1 MAMAGASMIGRTE
14 ELERLRECMSGPS
27 LRDAAVLIEGEAGSG
42 KTRMLQEL
50 RPSATGYA
58 LEPVRATH
66 APVRDLLV
74 ELDRRFPRVLQSD
87 TALTATLAPIL
98 ELRASETWAA
108 DAGAQRR
115 LLDAVAGAI
124 SAYAACEP
132 LVLAIEDMHWIDAA
146 SCDVLMHLART
157 MPGNSVLLSTYRPL
171 EAAANSESRRLL
183 AHLSRSARARIVLQP
198 LDADSAMLLI
208 SQVAGTSLP
217 LAMRR
222 KICELA
228 QGNPLL
234 LIELTRH
241 ACEHPGPDGATL
253 PVSLQELVHERLRS
267 FDENDRNVLRVC
279 AALETFDVNGVCAI
293 AGVSPEDL
301 LGRLHRAR
309 SAGLIAEDGTRF
321 VFRHALIRQ
330 AISEE
335 ILGVQVAELHAR
347 IARHVEA
354 QADEP
359 RKTSRLAYHYWMA
372 REIEQAERYNREA
385 AEHAD
390 AVGAFDDAAL
400 FLERAIGGR
409 EPGPSTFDLFYRLAG
424 AYERGGRYRH
434 AADVYRQLIAYG
446 RVHREPAEVTELS
459 VSLARSCFHALDDD
473 AGVAAV
479 REELTLCDA
488 ARNPAIAFE
497 LRGLLGWYLVHLRR
511 IDEAREELAHAETL
525 IEHGERIPLIRYYEA
540 RAAYQVHAHGGGTW
554 RAEVQRALEL
564 ADTLDVEERVRR
576 YTNVMALSI
585 ASDLDDFDF
594 ALHLRERVRALI
606 EEGGEQIAKTVLL
619 HQSTAL
625 WIEYVCGRL
634 ADARK
639 TLDLLLPYLHDAAAY
654 AYWTV
659 SVGIP
664 LALRTGDER
673 LLHACTRRNLL
684 DEAFASKDPVVFG
697 PVAAAVA
704 ERFVAQGRAGE
715 AMTLV
720 ENTLSRLQNAGNNF
734 ELLLLSARIG
744 SQASGERAETLL
756 EPWTKRSRSARA
768 VLELIRAYRSKG
780 SARVERAR
788 GAAAIFETLPW
799 PLHQAQALAL
809 AGEIDAACAIYRR
822 VGASAEVVRLE
833 SLPRSSGALRAL
845 SKREIEVAELV
856 AQGCSNKAIAE
867 ALVLSERTVE
877 NHVASIFGKWNV
889 RSRAEIASVVA
900 RENTRAV

>member
-1 MAMAGASMIGRTE
+1 MAGASMIGRTE

-27 LRDAAVLIEGEAGSG
+27 LRDAVVLIEGEAGSG

-58 LEPVRATH
+58 LEHARASH
-66 APVRDLLV
+66 APIRDLLV
-74 ELDRRFPRVLQSD
+74 DLDRRYPRVLQSD
-87 TALTATLAPIL
+87 AALTSALTPIV
-98 ELRASETWAA
+98 ELRVPESAAS

-115 LLDAVAGAI
+115 LLDAVSSAI
-124 SAYAACEP
+124 AAYTSCEP

-146 SCDVLMHLART
+146 SCDLLMHLART
-157 MPGNSVLLSTYRPL
+157 MPSASLLMATYRPA
-171 EAAANSESRRLL
+171 EAAANDESRRLL
-183 AHLSRSARARIVLQP
+183 AQLSRSARARVVLQP
-198 LDADSAMLLI
+198 LRADDAMLLI
-208 SQVAGTSLP
+208 SQVADAPLP
-217 LAMRR
+217 LATRR

-241 ACEHPGPDGATL
+241 ACEHPRGAGASL

-267 FDENDRNVLRVC
+267 FDERDRDVLRVC
-279 AALETFDVNGVCAI
+279 AALGNFDVDTVCAI
-293 AGVSPEDL
+293 AGIAPDDL
-301 LGRLHRAR
+301 LEQLHRAR
-309 SAGLIAEDGTRF
+309 SAGLIAEEGTRF

-335 ILGVQVAELHAR
+335 ILGVQVADLHAL
-347 IARHVEA
+347 IARHVES

-372 REIEQAERYNREA
+372 REIKKAEQYNREA
-385 AEHAD
+385 AESAY
-390 AVGAFDDAAL
+390 AVDAFDDAAL
-400 FLERAIGGR
+400 FFERAIGGR
-409 EPGPSTFDLFYRLAG
+409 EVSASTYDLYYRLAT

-434 AADVYRQLIAYG
+434 AADLYRKLIAYG
-446 RVHREPAEVTELS
+446 RANREPAEVTQLS
-459 VSLARSCFHALDDD
+459 VSLARCCFHALDDD

-479 REELTLCDA
+479 REELALCDPH
-488 ARNPAIAFE
+488 RDPATAFE
-497 LRGLLGWYLVHLRR
+497 LRSLLGWYLVHLRR
-511 IDEAREELAHAETL
+511 IDEAHEELAQAEAF
-525 IEHGERIPLIRYYEA
+525 IEHGEHVPLIRYYEA

-564 ADTLDVEERVRR
+564 ADALELEERVRR

-585 ASDLDDFDF
+585 ASDIDDFDF
-594 ALHLRERVRALI
+594 ALHLRERVRAFI
-606 EEGGEQIAKTVLL
+606 EASGERVAKSVLL
-619 HQSTAL
+619 HQSTAC
-625 WIEYVCGRL
+625 WIEFVCGRL
-634 ADARK
+634 ADARA
-639 TLDLLLPYLHDAAAY
+639 TIELLLPYLQDTAAY

-664 LALRTGDER
+664 LALRMGDER

-697 PVAAAVA
+697 PVATAVA
-704 ERFVAQGRAGE
+704 ERFMAQGRAGE

-720 ENTLSRLQNAGNNF
+720 ENTLARLPSAGNNF

-744 SQASGERAETLL
+744 SEASAKRAEALL
-756 EPWTKRSRSARA
+756 EPWTQRSRSARGA
-768 VLELIRAYRSKG
+768 IDLIRAYRSKG
-780 SARVERAR
+780 AARTERALS
-788 GAAAIFETLPW
+788 AAAIFETLPW

-809 AGEIDAACAIYRR
+809 AGQIDAACAIYRR

-856 AQGCSNKAIAE
+856 AQGYSNKAIAE

-877 NHVASIFGKWNV
+877 NHIASIFGKWNV